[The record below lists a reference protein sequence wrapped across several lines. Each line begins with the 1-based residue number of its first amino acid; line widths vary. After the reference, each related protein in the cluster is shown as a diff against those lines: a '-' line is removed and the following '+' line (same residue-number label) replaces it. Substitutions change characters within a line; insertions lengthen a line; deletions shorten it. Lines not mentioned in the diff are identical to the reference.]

1 MWKKRKGH
9 RVEISAP
16 ANFQHTVHT
25 SFDPQGQRF
34 VGLPKQWQGL
44 VADGLKRPTPLVD
57 RSAITPLKVT
67 VWVKD
72 KAGLGRGLWSS
83 RVKEEMKTAR
93 CLAAGFVTPLKWG
106 CHCREGRAPVSI
118 YNPARARPIVRGT
131 VSGVNN
137 NLPGL
142 VSDLLELSVARSNSL
157 RRNTIC
163 SSQRK
168 EGPLKKIEEATTQE
182 MLCLNPGRRWSNNFF
197 GDQKARCKGQIGSFT
212 ARLHLPKGSHLQ
224 QNGNGIHEAQ
234 PVKNLTIPSL
244 EYERQKAKPTDHSLE
259 PLNST
264 SPTGKGAPGSPQGV
278 TRTRSGRRNSAGWRP
293 ISCFFIQSTSKQQRR
308 QDSGL
313 GSPPLLPH
321 SQGNQHNAT
330 LTANT
335 SLNTSGPVTSTS
347 QDQANYQCRRNG
359 DITRSPEER
368 KKRGSRKKK
377 PEAAPA
383 RESFSREV
391 PGPRG
396 GGPRTYSSL
405 QHSPAPAEQ
414 GQAGSSSMVTH
425 GQFRAAMVTV
435 VDQADPTEQLESFC
449 KIGEG
454 STGIV
459 CAATE
464 RLTGQRVAV
473 KMMDLRT
480 QQRRELLFNEVVI
493 MRDYQH
499 EHVVKMYSSHLVDD
513 QLWVVMELLQ
523 GGSLTDIILHTRLD
537 EQQIATVCLSIL
549 KALAYLHSQG
559 VIHRDI
565 KSNSILLALDGTV
578 KLSDFGFCAQVSEEI
593 PRRRSLVGTPYWM
606 APEVIARLPY
616 GPEVDIWSLGI
627 VVMEM
632 VDGEPPYFSD
642 HPVEAMKMLRDYP
655 PPRLKLDHQVS
666 PILRDFLGRTLI
678 HEVAQRA
685 TSVELLAH
693 LFLLQAGA
701 SDCMVPLIQ
710 QCNER

>member
-16 ANFQHTVHT
+16 VNFQHKVHT

-44 VADGLKRPTPLVD
+44 VADVLKRPKPLVD
-57 RSAITPLKVT
+57 RTAITPVDT
-67 VWVKD
+67 
-72 KAGLGRGLWSS
+72 
-83 RVKEEMKTAR
+83 
-93 CLAAGFVTPLKWG
+93 TPLK
-106 CHCREGRAPVSI
+106 
-118 YNPARARPIVRGT
+118 PIVRGNS
-131 VSGVNN
+131 SGVNN

-142 VSDLLELSVARSNSL
+142 VSDLQELSVARSNSL

-163 SSQRK
+163 LSQGK
-168 EGPLKKIEEATTQE
+168 EWPLKKIAEAKTQE
-182 MLCLNPGRRWSNNFF
+182 MLRPNSGRRWTNNFLF
-197 GDQKARCKGQIGSFT
+197 GDQKGRCRGESGSFT
-212 ARLHLPKGSHLQ
+212 ARLHLPKSSHRQ
-224 QNGNGIHEAQ
+224 QNGNGIHETK
-234 PVKNLTIPSL
+234 PTKNLTIPSL
-244 EYERQKAKPTDHSLE
+244 EYERQKTKSTGHSLE
-259 PLNST
+259 PQNST
-264 SPTGKGAPGSPQGV
+264 PSPDKGAPGSPQGV
-278 TRTRSGRRNSAGWRP
+278 IRAKSGRRNSVGWRP
-293 ISCFFIQSTSKQQRR
+293 ISCFFIRSSSKQQRD

-313 GSPPLLPH
+313 GNSPVLCD

-330 LTANT
+330 ITT
-335 SLNTSGPVTSTS
+335 SPSLDTSGPVPPTS
-347 QDQANYQCRRNG
+347 QNQANHQCRRNG
-359 DITRSPEER
+359 GITWSPEQSKR
-368 KKRGSRKKK
+368 RGSRKEK
-377 PEAAPA
+377 PETASA
-383 RESFSREV
+383 RESFSREL
-391 PGPRG
+391 PGLREES
-396 GGPRTYSSL
+396 PRTYSSL
-405 QHSPAPAEQ
+405 QHNPAPLEQ
-414 GQAGSSSMVTH
+414 GQAGPTSRVTH

-435 VDQADPTEQLESFC
+435 VDQTDPTDQLELFC

-464 RLTGQRVAV
+464 RLTGRRVAV

-493 MRDYQH
+493 MRDYRH
-499 EHVVKMYSSHLVDD
+499 EHVVNMYSSHLVGD

-523 GGSLTDIILHTRLD
+523 GGDLTDIILRTRLN
-537 EQQIATVCLSIL
+537 EQQIATVCLSVL

-565 KSNSILLALDGTV
+565 KSSSILLTLDGRV

-627 VVMEM
+627 MVMEM

-642 HPVEAMKMLRDYP
+642 NPVDAMKMLRDYP
-655 PPRLKLDHQVS
+655 APRLRLDHMVS
-666 PILRDFLGRTLI
+666 PILRDFLGRMLI
-678 HEVAQRA
+678 HEVEQRA
-685 TSVELLAH
+685 TSVDLLDH
-693 LFLLQAGA
+693 LFLLQAGPP
-701 SDCMVPLIQ
+701 DCMMPLIQ
-710 QCNER
+710 QCDQW